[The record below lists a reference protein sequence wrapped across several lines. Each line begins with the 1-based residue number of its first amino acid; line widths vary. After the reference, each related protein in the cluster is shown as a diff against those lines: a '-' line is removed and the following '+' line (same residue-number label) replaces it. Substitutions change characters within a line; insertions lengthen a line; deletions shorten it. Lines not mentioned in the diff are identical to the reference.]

1 MKLNRVNSKS
11 LCWLIFGGSVAPRGP
26 GAKPIPPGR
35 PAVRLSLQVDNLFW
49 PVAMLDQGCRCC
61 LCFFAGSR
69 AVCGAADGSR
79 VAAKRLGTKR
89 LQSCGAAPDDVQW
102 PSATRLPGEAGTP
115 PGSHLT
121 SCCEI
126 CTDAVESGNR
136 LQAIVHGNP
145 RHRRPL
151 LPSADGRPGELEG
164 ADVVRPR

>member
-26 GAKPIPPGR
+26 GAEPIPPGR
-35 PAVRLSLQVDNLFW
+35 PAVRLSPQVDSLFW
-49 PVAMLDQGCRCC
+49 PVAMLDQG
-61 LCFFAGSR
+61 A
-69 AVCGAADGSR
+69 GAAFASSQGLGLCAGPPTAPELRPSGSAPSGSR
-79 VAAKRLGTKR
+79 VARR
-89 LQSCGAAPDDVQW
+89 LQMTCSG
-102 PSATRLPGEAGTP
+102 RLPRGCREKRGP
-115 PGSHLT
+115 PSQLT

-126 CTDAVESGNR
+126 CTDAVERGNR